1 MAGAAPPARAGVV
14 ALDALD
20 LEIAEGELF
29 GLLGPNGAGKTTTI
43 GILTTRIRAT
53 SGTALVAG
61 ADVGKESVL
70 VRQRI
75 GVVPQRPNPDRSL
88 NARENLAFHAAYFG
102 MPLGLANSRARQ
114 LLERLGI
121 ADKSEAKVEHLSGG
135 QQQRLMLARALIHEP
150 KVLFLDEPT
159 VGLDPHARLAIW
171 GLLQELHASGT
182 TIVMSTHNMEEA
194 DRLADRLAIIDR
206 GKLLAVDAPES
217 LKRRAP
223 GGTLIQLSLDGEAT
237 GALAA
242 TRSLSGV
249 IRAEAQN
256 ATLNAYSQRGGELI
270 PALIRAAEQSGRTV
284 KNIHL
289 SAPSLETLFISM
301 TGRNLD

>member
-1 MAGAAPPARAGVV
+1 
-14 ALDALD
+14 
-20 LEIAEGELF
+20 
-29 GLLGPNGAGKTTTI
+29 
-43 GILTTRIRAT
+43 
-53 SGTALVAG
+53 VAG
-61 ADVGKESVL
+61 ADVSKESVL

-75 GVVPQRPNPDRSL
+75 GVVPQRPNPDRNL

-102 MPLGLANSRARQ
+102 MPLRLANTRARE
-114 LLERLGI
+114 LLEKLGI
-121 ADKSEAKVEHLSGG
+121 ADKSEARVEHLSGG

-171 GLLQELHASGT
+171 GLLRELHASGT

-223 GGTLIQLSLDGEAT
+223 GGTLIQLSLDGEAM
-237 GALAA
+237 GVLAA
-242 TRSLSGV
+242 AKSLNGV
-249 IRAEAQN
+249 LRAEAQDG
-256 ATLNAYSQRGGELI
+256 TLNAYSQRGGELI

-289 SAPSLETLFISM
+289 SPPSLETLFISM
-301 TGRNLD
+301 TGRNLE